1 MPALDILRLSEH
13 EGESYRQDLE
23 LLFAASGDPRNV
35 IKTITAIPE
44 TYSNSISITINDR
57 DMDVAARNAIM
68 LLVAITEP
76 NKDNAVDCILHVW
89 YSSNI
94 QQKHLE
100 LLEAKIRPL
109 VEDVILKIADK
120 AAGSLQR
127 KTWKFGNNT
136 LRLTLVKEQWSAL
149 LRYLEVPTGATEAV
163 APHIGTTLTMA
174 RRDNIDR
181 GYLAQLPPHR
191 RVMDPAD
198 PLDGWDWRE
207 VLSTSTG
214 LATDDLYGKLTA
226 YLKQLLAKFHDGLR
240 SRAYIFYLFSMDAAS
255 LPHHLPKDTFARIE
269 VSNIVDV
276 AYLGIGRTL
285 DLLGPLLQPQSVNPH
300 ATMLTLFMN
309 AVMDTVWKMQE
320 HKQITIAETELAMQY
335 MSMLTPKQMLGSNI
349 GMLIHGHMV
358 AMRDAEK
365 YFDTYMQWNEV
376 DVFPTLL
383 QMALKELNTIT
394 DKWPFRLKLLPHE
407 DGAREEYR
415 SLFSSSH
422 LGFERYVEWSRTT

>member
-1 MPALDILRLSEH
+1 
-13 EGESYRQDLE
+13 
-23 LLFAASGDPRNV
+23 
-35 IKTITAIPE
+35 
-44 TYSNSISITINDR
+44 
-57 DMDVAARNAIM
+57 
-68 LLVAITEP
+68 
-76 NKDNAVDCILHVW
+76 
-89 YSSNI
+89 
-94 QQKHLE
+94 
-100 LLEAKIRPL
+100 
-109 VEDVILKIADK
+109 
-120 AAGSLQR
+120 
-127 KTWKFGNNT
+127 
-136 LRLTLVKEQWSAL
+136 
-149 LRYLEVPTGATEAV
+149 
-163 APHIGTTLTMA
+163 MA

-191 RVMDPAD
+191 VCKEKFRASGILLPFGESSEAFDVPNPTFRQTTAGRVMDPAD
-198 PLDGWDWRE
+198 PLDGWESWDWRE
-207 VLSTSTG
+207 VLSTSTK

-240 SRAYIFYLFSMDAAS
+240 SRAYIFYLFNMDAAS

-285 DLLGPLLQPQSVNPH
+285 DLLGTLLQPQSVNPH

-335 MSMLTPKQMLGSNI
+335 MSMLTPKQMLSSNI

-383 QMALKELNTIT
+383 QMAMKELNTIT

-415 SLFSSSH
+415 SLYSSSH

>member
-1 MPALDILRLSEH
+1 
-13 EGESYRQDLE
+13 
-23 LLFAASGDPRNV
+23 
-35 IKTITAIPE
+35 
-44 TYSNSISITINDR
+44 
-57 DMDVAARNAIM
+57 MDVAARNAIM

-191 RVMDPAD
+191 VCKEKFRASGILLPFGESSEAFDVPNPTFRQTTAGRVMDPAD